1 MLHSFSY
8 AAPSDRKA
16 LLALLKKEGS
26 RARLLAG
33 GTDILVDIRYGK
45 AKPALLIDLKKVE
58 DLRKI
63 SFDAKEGL
71 SIGAAV
77 TCADLIANPV
87 IKGKFALIADAASR
101 IGSPQLRN
109 RATIAGNLCT
119 ASPCADLG
127 CAMLALGAS
136 IEIES
141 VSGKRVV
148 ELAKFFT
155 GVKATVLKP
164 EELVTRLIVP
174 AAMAGAVSGMEKLK
188 RIKGHDLALASVAMV
203 IKGDLLR
210 IAVGSCAPTPVVLPD
225 LSAKAPLPKV
235 LEALKK
241 TIDPITDVRA
251 SKEYREAMA
260 QAFVERLLGRLA
272 KR

>member
-16 LLALLKKEGS
+16 LLTLLKKEGA
-26 RARLLAG
+26 RAKVLAG
-33 GTDILVDIRYGK
+33 GTDVLVDIRYGK
-45 AKPALLIDLKKVE
+45 LKPAVLIDLKKVD
-58 DLRKI
+58 DLKQI
-63 SFDAKEGL
+63 SFTQKDGL
-71 SIGAAV
+71 SIGSAV
-77 TCADLIANPV
+77 TCADLMQNP
-87 IKGKFALIADAASR
+87 IITGKYPLIADAASR

-136 IEIES
+136 LEIAS
-141 VSGKRVV
+141 VNGTRVV
-148 ELAKFFT
+148 KLDKFFT

-174 AAMAGAVSGMEKLK
+174 ADMAGAASGMEKLK

-210 IAVGSCAPTPVVLPD
+210 IALGSCAPTPVVVPD
-225 LSAKAPLPKV
+225 LSAKAPLPKI
-235 LEALKK
+235 LEAAKK
-241 TIDPITDVRA
+241 AISPITDVRA

-260 QAFVERLLGRLA
+260 MAFIERLLGRLKA
-272 KR
+272 R

>member
-26 RARLLAG
+26 RAKLLAG
-33 GTDILVDIRYGK
+33 GTDVLVDIRYGK
-45 AKPALLIDLKKVE
+45 LKPALVIDLKKVE
-58 DLRKI
+58 DLKQI
-63 SFDAKEGL
+63 SFSPKDGL
-71 SIGAAV
+71 AIGAAV
-77 TCADLIANPV
+77 TCAELIQNP
-87 IKGKFALIADAASR
+87 IITGKFPLIADAASR

-127 CAMLALGAS
+127 CAMLALDAS
-136 IEIES
+136 IEIAS
-141 VSGKRVV
+141 ATGTRVV
-148 ELAKFFT
+148 KLEKFFT

-164 EELVTRLIVP
+164 EELVTRLLVP
-174 AAMAGAVSGMEKLK
+174 AELAGASSGMEKLK

-203 IKGDLLR
+203 IKGDQLR
-210 IAVGSCAPTPVVLPD
+210 IALGSCAPTPVAMPVQ
-225 LSAKAPLPKV
+225 SVKTPLPKI
-235 LEALKK
+235 LEVAKK
-241 TIDPITDVRA
+241 TISPITDVRA

-260 QAFVERLLGRLA
+260 LAFIERLLGRL
-272 KR
+272 KSR